1 MNDLSRIC
9 AAAREA
15 EARRHPIWLATVMRV
30 KGSAYRHA
38 GARML
43 FSSDQVLAGSV
54 SGGCLEAS
62 IARKGPWLARERPV
76 CVSYEGGRDT
86 DDGES
91 PRGTGCDGTVDILL
105 EKVSFDTPGSV
116 LDALH
121 GCLAHERR
129 CAVVTVYESS
139 DPALP
144 VGTRLTLDE
153 GGELSAPSLRG
164 PAVAAFAAFAA
175 AAARALDDHHSHAR
189 TLRVGGIE
197 ALLEVFE
204 PPPHL
209 FVFGSG
215 PDAVPV
221 VEFASGLG
229 LGVTVCDP
237 NPRVAVRERFA
248 ALAELHLGSLSG
260 VLPKIRVRRTPLA
273 VVMSHH
279 YPTDL
284 AALRLLLDSPAAYL
298 GLLGPLRRTERMLNE
313 LFPDASEL
321 RTAARARMHAPIG
334 LDLGAETP
342 PQIALSI
349 VAEIQAVLARASA
362 EPLSHDTARPIH
374 RAEGALELPLASQL
388 GLTGTE

>member
-1 MNDLSRIC
+1 MNDLSYIR
-9 AAAREA
+9 AAALEA
-15 EARRHPIWLATVMRV
+15 EARRQPVWLATVMRV
-30 KGSAYRHA
+30 QGSAYRHA

-76 CVSYEGGRDT
+76 CITYEGGRDE
-86 DDGES
+86 DDDS
-91 PRGTGCDGTVDILL
+91 ARGTGCDGTVEILL
-105 EKVSFDTPGSV
+105 EKATVGTPGSV
-116 LDALH
+116 LDALND
-121 GCLAHERR
+121 CLTREKR
-129 CAVVTVYESS
+129 CAIVTVYQSN

-144 VGTRLTLDE
+144 VGTRLTIDE

-164 PAVAAFAAFAA
+164 SAVGAFAAFAA
-175 AAARALDDHHSHAR
+175 AAARALDDHRSQPR
-189 TLRVGGIE
+189 TLRAGGIE

-229 LGVTVCDP
+229 LRVTVCDP

-248 ALAELHLGSLSG
+248 SRAELHLGSLSG
-260 VLPKIRVRRTPLA
+260 VLPMLRARRTPLA

-279 YPTDL
+279 YPTDV
-284 AALRLLLDSPAAYL
+284 AALRLLLDSPVAYL
-298 GLLGPLRRTERMLNE
+298 GVLGPLRRTERMLGE
-313 LFPDASEL
+313 LFPDSDQL
-321 RTAARARMHAPIG
+321 AAAALARLHAPIG

-349 VAEIQAVLARASA
+349 VAEMQAVLARASA
-362 EPLSHDTARPIH
+362 EPLSEHAARPIH
-374 RAEGALELPLASQL
+374 RTPSAIDLPLAAEL
-388 GLTGTE
+388 GRTGTA